1 MTHLKARLAAIVG
14 DAHLLHTAE
23 DTAPYATDWR
33 RRYFGRPLAVVR
45 PADTREV
52 AAVVKLC
59 AETRTP
65 IVPQAGN
72 TGLVGGATPDATGR
86 EIVLSVAR
94 LDRIRAVD
102 PRNDTLTAEAGCTLD
117 AVHAAARAHAR
128 DFPLDLPSSGSCC
141 IGGNLATNAGGN
153 AVLRYGTARALALGL
168 EVVLP
173 DGEVW
178 DGLRGLRKDTG
189 GYDLKQLFIGSEGTL
204 GIITAAV
211 LALAPVPK
219 ARLTALAA
227 LSSLEDAVTLLALVR
242 ERCGERLVGFE
253 AFSHACLE
261 LVRRHFPALPAPFA
275 AAHAQYALLELA
287 DVDNEPQLRARVE
300 GALGVAM
307 ERSVASEVVIAASES
322 QANALWALRDN
333 LSAAQTAAGGNI
345 KHDVSVPVSSI
356 AEFAAA
362 SDAMLARA
370 YPGVRPIVFGHAG
383 DGNLHYNVAGA
394 NGVDPKAWLEQ
405 TEAVNRIVHD
415 AATRFGGSISAEHGV
430 GQARRGEL
438 ARYRSPL
445 ELTLMRKV
453 KAALDPLGIM
463 NPGKVI

>member
-1 MTHLKARLAAIVG
+1 MNELRARFAAIVG
-14 DAHLLHTAE
+14 ERHVLTRDDE
-23 DTAPYATDWR
+23 VAPFVTDWR
-33 RRYFGRPLAVVR
+33 RRYTGKPLAVVR
-45 PADTREV
+45 PASTQEV
-52 AAVVKLC
+52 AAVVRLC

-72 TGLVGGATPDATGR
+72 TGLVGGATPDGTGR
-86 EIVLSVAR
+86 EVVLSLVR

-102 PRNDTLTAEAGCTLD
+102 ARNDTMTAEAGCTLA
-117 AVHAAARAHAR
+117 AVQDAARLHGR
-128 DFPLDLPSSGSCC
+128 IFPLDLPAAAACC

-211 LALAPVPK
+211 LALAPKPSATV
-219 ARLTALAA
+219 TALAGLA
-227 LSSLEDAVTLLALVR
+227 GLEDAITLLSLVR

-253 AFSHACLE
+253 VFSHACLA
-261 LVRRHFPALPAPFA
+261 LVREHFPALPAPFA
-275 AAHAQYALLELA
+275 MPRGEYALLELA
-287 DVDNEPQLRARVE
+287 DVSDAAQLRERVE
-300 GALGVAM
+300 NTLALAIHRGVVHDLV
-307 ERSVASEVVIAASES
+307 VASSEAQS
-322 QANALWALRDN
+322 RALWALRDN
-333 LSAAQTAAGGNI
+333 LSDAQTRAGGNI
-345 KHDVSVPVSSI
+345 KHDVSVPVSTL
-356 AEFAAA
+356 AQFA
-362 SDAMLARA
+362 SDAAAALERV

-383 DGNLHYNVAGA
+383 DGNLHYNVAGP
-394 NGVDPKAWLEQ
+394 VSTDPRAWLAH
-405 TEAVNRIVHD
+405 TDAVNRIVHD
-415 AATRFGGSISAEHGV
+415 AAVRFGGSISAEHGV
-430 GQARRGEL
+430 GQARRAEL

-445 ELTLMRKV
+445 ELALMRKV